1 MKEDLRRIVYNAAS
15 PLLGLNLAK
24 EYLQSRILGI
34 LQEAG
39 AMMPLAFCGGTAL
52 RFIYGLQRFSEDL
65 DFSLVRAG
73 ADFSLDRYIESV
85 VHTLSREGYEIA
97 PIQLK
102 TDKIVQKVM
111 LKFPGLP
118 FELGLSSRANQN
130 ISIRL
135 EIDTN
140 PPAGAETEVT
150 VVRKFQL
157 LRLQHLDKPSLFAG
171 KIHAVLAREHTKGRD
186 LYDLAWYLADQEW
199 PGPNMVMLR
208 NALVQTG
215 WTQLRADFLDLH
227 NELANRFE
235 AVNWAAARRDV
246 QPFIENPVEI
256 EILNKKDMTNL
267 LKRLQEDKIYRER
280 VTDGGN

>member
-1 MKEDLRRIVYNAAS
+1 MKEDLRRIVDKAPS

-34 LQEAG
+34 LQETG

-52 RFIYGLQRFSEDL
+52 RFLYGLQRFSEDL

-73 ADFSLDRYIESV
+73 ADFSLERYIERV
-85 VHTLSREGYEIA
+85 KHTLSREGYEIA
-97 PIQLK
+97 PAQLK
-102 TDKIVQKVM
+102 TDRIVQRVM

-118 FELGLSSRANQN
+118 FGLGLSSRANQN
-130 ISIRL
+130 LSIRV

-140 PPAGAETEVT
+140 PPAGAGTEIT

-157 LRLQHLDKPSLFAG
+157 LRLQHFDKSSLFAG
-171 KIHAVLAREHTKGRD
+171 KIHAVLERNHTKGRD
-186 LYDLAWYLADQEW
+186 LYDLAWYLADTEW

-215 WTQLRADFLDLH
+215 WTQLRANSIDLRC
-227 NELANRFE
+227 ELANRFE
-235 AVNWAAARRDV
+235 AVDWAAARRDV
-246 QPFIENPVEI
+246 QPFIEKPVEI
-256 EILNKKDMTNL
+256 EILNKIDMTNL
-267 LKRLQEDKIYRER
+267 LKRLSQEKAEP
-280 VTDGGN
+280 GKSN